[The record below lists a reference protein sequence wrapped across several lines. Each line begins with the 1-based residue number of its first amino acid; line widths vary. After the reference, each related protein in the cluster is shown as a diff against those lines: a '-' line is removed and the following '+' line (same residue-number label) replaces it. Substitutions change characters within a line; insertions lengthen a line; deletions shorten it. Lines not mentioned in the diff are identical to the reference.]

1 MSEHDPSSQQSRK
14 SNTHRVLILSLQPYK
29 FATRPKK
36 AAEQFSL
43 QHPTIFLAPSKIGR
57 SKQWDKPHHGWVRD
71 NLIVKQISV
80 GQIYTKPTTLNQLRN
95 AGFVYLPLLARWG
108 REVLRTPAE
117 EVFATSLPL
126 APLAV
131 LHKLRFRSTIT
142 VDVNERPG
150 AKTVQGSVTT
160 LLARVEPAVVKLVG
174 RFADRITTAT
184 STDRDVLAAQYPS
197 KEVRL
202 LRNVPLSSWRA
213 RYTTPPASRPLRIVT
228 VGSVFEGRAFE
239 ILIAAISLAR
249 SSGTDTTLDIFGAG
263 RDEYLKTLRELITSL
278 GLGDSVK
285 LYGRISGD
293 EVSAAYLTG
302 DVGLALY
309 EQSSEANDGLSNKIL
324 ECVSTGRPVIAGDL
338 PENRRF
344 VTENGVGWLTDVTPE
359 ALAATISTVATSNEI
374 TSMAEKCRTLGD
386 TELSWEQEFSRAMS
400 CTPKALLAHG

>member
-1 MSEHDPSSQQSRK
+1 MTSEHRSGTQQSEAQD
-14 SNTHRVLILSLQPYK
+14 SHRVLVLSLQPYK

-43 QHPTIFLAPSKIGR
+43 YHPTMFLAPSKIGR
-57 SKQWDKPHHGWVRD
+57 SKQWDEPRREWARN
-71 NLIVKQISV
+71 NLLVTQIAV
-80 GQIYTKPTTLNQLRN
+80 GHIRTEPTIQNQLLN
-95 AGFVYLPLLARWG
+95 TGFTYLPLLARWG
-108 REVLRTPAE
+108 KQILRTPAE

-131 LHKLRFRSTIT
+131 IHKLRFKSTIT

-160 LLARVEPAVVKLVG
+160 LLARVDPAVVNLVG

-184 STDRDVLAAQYPS
+184 STDRDFLAAKYPS
-197 KEVRL
+197 KKVRL

-213 RYTTPPASRPLRIVT
+213 RYTKPPASKPLRIVT

-239 ILIAAISLAR
+239 ILITAVSIAR
-249 SSGTDTTLDIFGAG
+249 CSGTDITLDIFGAG
-263 RDEYLKTLRELITSL
+263 RDEYVKSLRELISSL
-278 GLGDSVK
+278 GLGDSVR
-285 LYGRISGD
+285 LNGHISGD
-293 EVSAAYLTG
+293 DVSAAYLTG

-344 VTENGVGWLTDVTPE
+344 VIENGVGWLTDVNPE
-359 ALAATISTVATSNEI
+359 ALAATISHVDTTNEI
-374 TSMAEKCRTLGD
+374 ASRAEKCRALGD
-386 TELSWEQEFSRAMS
+386 AELSWEQEFSRAMS
-400 CTPKALLAHG
+400 